1 MDLHAEFAGTIYLP
15 DKRFVTTGTVSL
27 PDGQPIA
34 SIAWRSWSGR
44 FSILDP
50 SGNAIASCQPHG
62 IVRRRYTVLAVNGLP
77 VLDVLPGVL
86 RPFGGMEVTLG
97 SGRRITVRRSSRWSG
112 RRFEIYDANSRPAG
126 RIDPTTG
133 QFSFHPDSYALELMM
148 PVMSALEAIALAQV
162 LRLVVRAIRTVVI
175 ASS

>member
-1 MDLHAEFAGTIYLP
+1 MRSSPVRYIPAGQAVRHPGVCLP
-15 DKRFVTTGTVSL
+15 PRR
-27 PDGQPIA
+27 QPIA

-50 SGNAIASCQPHG
+50 SGNAIAACQPHG
-62 IVRRRYTVLAVNGLP
+62 IVRRR
-77 VLDVLPGVL
+77 
-86 RPFGGMEVTLG
+86 
-97 SGRRITVRRSSRWSG
+97 
-112 RRFEIYDANSRPAG
+112 
-126 RIDPTTG
+126 DPTTG
-133 QFSFHPDSYALELMM
+133 QFSVHPDSYALELMM